1 MITESVAKPFP
12 TIQRTTRGTIVKL
25 IVGTKIREDKKIRV
39 LYFQVFYKL
48 CELKSELCEVFFR
61 MNGKIRY
68 LLKTD
73 TNQSA
78 IAPIEAPTGEET
90 MFAMYV

>member
-39 LYFQVFYKL
+39 LYF
-48 CELKSELCEVFFR
+48 
-61 MNGKIRY
+61 
-68 LLKTD
+68 
-73 TNQSA
+73 
-78 IAPIEAPTGEET
+78 
-90 MFAMYV
+90 